1 MLEAPT
7 PAEAPVAVGTTVELA
22 DGVRIYDG
30 HFLAGGA
37 PWRLLRVSSAAGA
50 VVARWAQGDVIEPGT
65 DVLART
71 LIDHGLLEARHPR
84 PDVVDRVDVVIATHD
99 EGRLGDLLA
108 RLAGLSVT
116 VVDDASRDSALVAST
131 VRAAGAHLVR
141 LEQNVGPG
149 AARNRGL
156 AATTRPLVWFLDAD
170 VDLDD
175 ALGVLERLA
184 RHFADPRVGA
194 VAPRVVGAPGSGL
207 RERFERVASP
217 LDLGARSG
225 LVRPG
230 ALVSYVPAAC
240 LLARRDALGDG
251 FDESLRVG
259 EDVDLVWRLDEAGW
273 LVRYDARVSVHHR
286 ARETWRGWFAQR
298 VAYGAS
304 AGPLAARHGRR
315 LAPLRADVAA
325 LATWGLL
332 LGGRPVAS
340 LAAAR
345 RVRDDVATRLDGDN
359 RVATLLTARALSS
372 GLASS
377 ARVLTRSY
385 APLLAVGALARP
397 TRRRALALLAL
408 GYWWR
413 WRGQRPRASHVLVGA
428 ADDVAYAVGL
438 WRGAWRERS
447 AAALAPQIRGFERLV
462 AGRIQRP

>member
-1 MLEAPT
+1 MADAPA
-7 PAEAPVAVGTTVELA
+7 PAAAPVEIGTAVELA
-22 DGVRIYDG
+22 DGVRVYDG
-30 HFLAGGA
+30 RYLAGGA
-37 PWRLLRVSSAAGA
+37 PWRLLRVSSAAA
-50 VVARWAQGDVIEPGT
+50 SVVARWARGDVVEAGEAG
-65 DVLART
+65 LART
-71 LIDHGLLEARHPR
+71 LIDQGLLDAHHARVNVT
-84 PDVVDRVDVVIATHD
+84 DQVDVVIATHD
-99 EGRLGDLLA
+99 EERLDELLA
-108 RLAGLSVT
+108 RLVGLSVT
-116 VVDDASRDSALVAST
+116 VVDDASQDPARVDALVG
-131 VRAAGAHLVR
+131 AAGARLVR
-141 LEQNVGPG
+141 LEQNAGPA

-156 AATTRPLVWFLDAD
+156 AVTTRPLVWFLDAD

-194 VAPRVVGAPGSGL
+194 VAPRVVGGPGPSR
-207 RERFERVASP
+207 RERFERLASP
-217 LDLGARSG
+217 LDLGSRSG

-240 LLARRDALGDG
+240 LLARRDALGEG

-286 ARETWRGWFAQR
+286 ARETWRDWLAQR

-304 AGPLAARHGRR
+304 ASPLAVRHGQR

-340 LAAAR
+340 LAAAT
-345 RVRDDVATRLDGDN
+345 RVRDDVAARLDGES
-359 RVATLLTARALSS
+359 RVATLLTARALAS
-372 GLASS
+372 GLAAS
-377 ARVLTRSY
+377 ARALTRSY
-385 APLLAVGALARP
+385 APVLVIAALARP
-397 TRRRALALLAL
+397 TRRRALGLLAL

-413 WRGQRPRASHVLVGA
+413 WRGQRPRPGDVLVGA
-428 ADDVAYAVGL
+428 ADDAAYALGL

-447 AAALAPQIRGFERLV
+447 LTALAPDVRGLDRLV
-462 AGRIQRP
+462 ARRIRRP